1 MIKPRDGGKKRWPS
15 GDSTGSLQSNPG
27 SYLSNNS
34 SGVVGEK
41 ASKCATPEPSLAAE
55 AARKLQKA
63 TSKSPLEM
71 LATSRPSPKASPSL
85 PSTSPFPNL
94 PMFKPSGSTF
104 SSYSTQ
110 YAGTSSSLHYSSMEP
125 ASPSLFS
132 STPYESAL
140 TYTSSNAVPAPV
152 APPKSSS
159 YFGGTDLGS
168 SLGARPKSGKL
179 YSSPDDIYH
188 SSDEEDRAVEGLLK
202 ELAPSST
209 SSTLP
214 TTSGSLTPKWEDV
227 SSSRGDAD
235 KEMAQEP
242 LERLCVRRPKRKLV
256 PKPPSEVRE

>member
-1 MIKPRDGGKKRWPS
+1 M
-15 GDSTGSLQSNPG
+15 GSLQSNPG
-27 SYLSNNS
+27 SYLSNSS
-34 SGVVGEK
+34 SGNTNGVLGEK
-41 ASKCATPEPSLAAE
+41 VSKCATPEPSLAAE

-85 PSTSPFPNL
+85 PSASPFPNL
-94 PMFKPSGSTF
+94 PMFQPSGSSF

-125 ASPSLFS
+125 AGPSLFS

-159 YFGGTDLGS
+159 YFGGTDIGS

-179 YSSPDDIYH
+179 SSSPDDIYH
-188 SSDEEDRAVEGLLK
+188 SSDEEDRSMEGLLK
-202 ELAPSST
+202 ELAP
-209 SSTLP
+209 
-214 TTSGSLTPKWEDV
+214 GSLTPKWEDV
-227 SSSRGDAD
+227 GSSRGDAD
-235 KEMAQEP
+235 KEMAQES
-242 LERLCVRRPKRKLV
+242 LGR
-256 PKPPSEVRE
+256 

>member
-1 MIKPRDGGKKRWPS
+1 
-15 GDSTGSLQSNPG
+15 
-27 SYLSNNS
+27 
-34 SGVVGEK
+34 
-41 ASKCATPEPSLAAE
+41 
-55 AARKLQKA
+55 
-63 TSKSPLEM
+63 M

-94 PMFKPSGSTF
+94 PMFKVITFKQTTSEINFRTILQPSGSTF

-159 YFGGTDLGS
+159 YFGGTDIGS

-179 YSSPDDIYH
+179 SSSPDDIYH
-188 SSDEEDRAVEGLLK
+188 SSDEEDRYWIGM
-202 ELAPSST
+202 SIY
-209 SSTLP
+209 
-214 TTSGSLTPKWEDV
+214 
-227 SSSRGDAD
+227 
-235 KEMAQEP
+235 
-242 LERLCVRRPKRKLV
+242 
-256 PKPPSEVRE
+256 